1 MLPHAQPVALV
12 TVDNVSGYDDQGC
25 VSVGQDG
32 SLSAPKNSKLDLS
45 WAVEGKR
52 VFRAVSSSNRSLGV
66 ATADGDVCLQ
76 RLDHKPVWLYVGR
89 EVCKI
94 SVDCT
99 TLYVLSHGEL
109 YRSQGE
115 ELRRVHLC
123 SATKPAVAD
132 VATSNTHTLALSDGG
147 TVFAWGQNDCN
158 QLGCMDLV
166 HTFTDREDGTQGF
179 KMRSSEEPRELP
191 GCLADHVR
199 EKLDEIYGFQFET
212 LTARVQYLRSVRVE
226 SVHAGLNYSLLKTGG
241 KVLSFGH
248 GQTLGR
254 DFRCY
259 WVLESMMAAE
269 VEFDTN
275 VKIASVCAGAYSAH
289 AICTKGCLYAWGGG
303 RKPALLYNGGNG
315 AAATQA
321 VFSTTHKAKTA
332 VVTQTGTVLELT
344 HHQITQ
350 RHTGPVFARKRHV
363 EAQCLALCMGG
374 HARLGRASW
383 LGWVDKEL
391 YKMIAR
397 CLEDTCPHQ
406 PSLA

>member
-1 MLPHAQPVALV
+1 MPPHPQPVALV
-12 TVDNVSGYDDQGC
+12 TVDSVSGCDDQGC
-25 VSVGQDG
+25 VSVGQHG
-32 SLSAPKNSKLDLS
+32 SLSTPKNSKLDLS
-45 WAVEGKR
+45 WLVEGKR
-52 VFRAVSSSNRSLGV
+52 VFRAVSSSNRSLGA
-66 ATADGDVCLQ
+66 ATADGYVCFQ
-76 RLDHKPVWLYVGR
+76 RLDHEPVWLYVGR

-94 SVDCT
+94 SVNCT
-99 TLYVLSHGEL
+99 RLYVLSHGEL
-109 YRSQGE
+109 YCSQGA
-115 ELRRVHLC
+115 ELARVHVC
-123 SATKPAVAD
+123 SATKPAVTD
-132 VATSNTHTLALSDGG
+132 VATSNTHTMALSNAGK
-147 TVFAWGQNDCN
+147 VFAWGQNDCK
-158 QLGCMDLV
+158 QLGCMNLV
-166 HTFTDREDGTQGF
+166 HTFTDPDGTHGF
-179 KMRSSEEPRELP
+179 EMRPSEEPRELP

-199 EKLDEIYGFQFET
+199 EKLDDIYGFGCET
-212 LTARVQYLRSVRVE
+212 LNARVEYLRSVKVE

-248 GQTLGR
+248 GLLLGR

-259 WVLESMMAAE
+259 WDLESMMAAE

-275 VKIASVCAGAYSAH
+275 VKIASVCAGAYSAQ
-289 AICTKGCLYAWGGG
+289 AICTKGCLYAWAAGM
-303 RKPALLYNGGNG
+303 KPALLYNGGNG

-350 RHTGPVFARKRHV
+350 RHTGPVFAQKRHV
-363 EAQCLALCMGG
+363 EAQSLALCMGG
-374 HARLGRASW
+374 HARLGRGSW

-397 CLEDTCPHQ
+397 YLEDTCLHQ

>member
-1 MLPHAQPVALV
+1 MCA
-12 TVDNVSGYDDQGC
+12 S
-25 VSVGQDG
+25 
-32 SLSAPKNSKLDLS
+32 SAH
-45 WAVEGKR
+45 
-52 VFRAVSSSNRSLGV
+52 
-66 ATADGDVCLQ
+66 T
-76 RLDHKPVWLYVGR
+76 PVWLYVGR

-94 SVDCT
+94 SVNDT
-99 TLYVLSHGEL
+99 TLYVLSRGKL
-109 YRSQGE
+109 YRSQGA
-115 ELRRVHLC
+115 ELRRVHVC
-123 SATKPAVAD
+123 SATTPAVAD

-147 TVFAWGQNDCN
+147 TVFAWGLNDCN

-166 HTFTDREDGTQGF
+166 HTFTYPEDGTHGF
-179 KMRSSEEPRELP
+179 KMRPSEEPRELP

-199 EKLDEIYGFQFET
+199 EKLDNIYGFFEFGI
-212 LTARVQYLRSVRVE
+212 LNARVEHLRSVKVE

-254 DFRCY
+254 DFRCFWY
-259 WVLESMMAAE
+259 LESMMAAE

-289 AICTKGCLYAWGGG
+289 AICTKGCLYAWGAG

-321 VFSTTHKAKTA
+321 VFSTIHKAKTA

-350 RHTGPVFARKRHV
+350 RHTGPVFAWKRHV
-363 EAQCLALCMGG
+363 EAQCLALCMGE
-374 HARLGRASW
+374 HARLGRGSC
-383 LGWVDKEL
+383 LGWDDKEL

-397 CLEDTCPHQ
+397 YLEDTRLHQ

>member
-1 MLPHAQPVALV
+1 MPRHDQSIALV
-12 TVDNVSGYDDQGC
+12 TVDSVSGCDDQGC

-45 WAVEGKR
+45 WVVEGKR

-66 ATADGDVCLQ
+66 ATADGDVCFQ
-76 RLDHKPVWLYVGR
+76 RLDHTPVWLYVGR
-89 EVCKI
+89 QVGKI
-94 SVDCT
+94 SVNCK

-109 YRSQGE
+109 YRSQGA
-115 ELRRVHLC
+115 ELRLVHLC

-132 VATSNTHTLALSDGG
+132 VATSNRHTLALTYGG
-147 TVFAWGQNDCN
+147 TVFAWGQNDWN

-166 HTFTDREDGTQGF
+166 HAVTDPDGTQGF
-179 KMRSSEEPRELP
+179 KMRTSEEPRELP

-199 EKLDEIYGFQFET
+199 EKLEEIYGFGCET
-212 LTARVQYLRSVRVE
+212 LNARVEYLRSVKVE

-241 KVLSFGH
+241 KVLSFGQ
-248 GQTLGR
+248 GQLLGR

-275 VKIASVCAGAYSAH
+275 VKIASVCAGAYSAQ
-289 AICTKGCLYAWGGG
+289 AICTKGCLYAWAAG

-350 RHTGPVFARKRHV
+350 RHTGPVFAQKRHV
-363 EAQCLALCMGG
+363 EAQSLALCMAG
-374 HARLGRASW
+374 HARLGGGCH
-383 LGWVDKEL
+383 LGLVDKEL
-391 YKMIAR
+391 YRMIGQFLQEA
-397 CLEDTCPHQ
+397 
-406 PSLA
+406 